1 MPLRRLSEAAQ
12 LFAVRAV
19 LTMEGAAGVSAFRL
33 RLRRAQL
40 DLQRRAV
47 GPKRPVGRPARRRR
61 G

>member
-1 MPLRRLSEAAQ
+1 MPLRRLSAAAQ
-12 LFAVRAV
+12 LLAVRAA

-40 DLQRRAV
+40 DLQRRAL
-47 GPKRPVGRPARRRR
+47 GSKRPIRRPVRRRR